1 MALNIFQK
9 RIKAWEEKYSSLSP
23 EIQRKIDKLVE
34 NYDRTQ
40 NIEKENKELS
50 ITDGTK
56 LVREFK
62 GKRYSVTVIQNCYEY
77 NGKKYKSLSAI
88 ANEITGTRWNGKKFF
103 GLLKPECS
111 THTAALS
118 RRSSAKLNDSDV
130 GLQAQSAE
138 THRSTVA

>member
-1 MALNIFQK
+1 MAIDIFEK
-9 RIKAWEEKYSSLSP
+9 RIKAWEEKYGSLSP

-62 GKRYSVTVIQNCYEY
+62 GKRYSVTVIQNFYEY

-111 THTAALS
+111 MHTAALS

>member
-1 MALNIFQK
+1 MAINIFEK
-9 RIKAWEEKYSSLSP
+9 RIKAWEEKYGSLSP

-40 NIEKENKELS
+40 NIEKETKELS

-62 GKRYSVTVIQNCYEY
+62 GKRYSVTVMQNCYEY

-103 GLLKPECS
+103 GG
-111 THTAALS
+111 HD
-118 RRSSAKLNDSDV
+118 AKEN
-130 GLQAQSAE
+130 
-138 THRSTVA
+138 

>member
-1 MALNIFQK
+1 MAINIFEK
-9 RIKAWEEKYSSLSP
+9 RIKAWEEKYGSLSP

-88 ANEITGTRWNGKKFF
+88 ANEITGTRLNGKKFF

>member
-1 MALNIFQK
+1 MALNIFEK
-9 RIKAWEEKYSSLSP
+9 RIKAWKEKYGSLSP

-118 RRSSAKLNDSDV
+118 RRSSAKLNDSYV